1 MKLVRASVS
10 DCDILW
16 EMQIEAFR
24 DLLEKYQDYETS
36 PASEPKEKVE
46 ARHTISDY
54 ADMAIKTANKRAYLR
69 GEGVKRNEWG

>member
-1 MKLVRASVS
+1 MKIVFPVDMATQDFLAAGFN
-10 DCDILW
+10 C
-16 EMQIEAFR
+16 IEN
-24 DLLEKYQDYETS
+24 KNG
-36 PASEPKEKVE
+36 